1 MTTWVAL
8 LRGINLGSH
17 NKVAMAELRELA
29 DGLGLAD
36 PETYLRSGNLVIDS
50 DLSESALAQ
59 TLVDGIEER
68 FGLQVPVICRSSEQ
82 LGQIASSHPFSSLG
96 LDDKFLHVALLD
108 REPEDRVS
116 EMIDPADHHPDR
128 LEADGREIYL
138 AYPNGSGR
146 SKLNQ
151 GLLEGRL
158 GVSVTARNWRTVTE
172 LARMVDDR

>member
-29 DGLGLAD
+29 DELGLAD

-50 DLSESALAQ
+50 ELSESALVH
-59 TLVDGIEER
+59 TLTDGIEER

-82 LGQIASSHPFSSLG
+82 LGRIASGHPFSSLG
-96 LDDKFLHVALLD
+96 LDDRFLHVAFLD
-108 REPEDRVS
+108 REPEDTVDK
-116 EMIDPADHHPDR
+116 MIDEADYHPDR
-128 LEADGREIYL
+128 LEADRREIYL
-138 AYPNGSGR
+138 AYPDGSGR

-151 GLLEGRL
+151 GLLESRL
-158 GVSVTARNWRTVTE
+158 GVSVTARNWRTVTK
-172 LARMVDDR
+172 LADMVGER